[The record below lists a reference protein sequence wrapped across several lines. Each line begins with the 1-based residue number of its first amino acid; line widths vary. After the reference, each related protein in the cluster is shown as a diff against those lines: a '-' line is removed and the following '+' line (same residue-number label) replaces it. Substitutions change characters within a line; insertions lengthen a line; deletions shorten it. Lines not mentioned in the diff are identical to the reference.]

1 MLTTVT
7 PHVSPITHPLC
18 PPPIRCVN
26 LPFAAFPAFPPVDLF
41 PHHFALCLH
50 SILQI
55 IPHHPIPLYLF
66 PTLPSPMM
74 KNLVTLS
81 KGPLNPPAWCP
92 QPPPSLCSLC
102 RLCRPRAAVPR
113 PGSAFPRRLRPSL
126 ALQPQGFPP
135 RMLQLPRVLI
145 SLPLHLHPVSIKQVT
160 LTYLFYL
167 SPSVIELRRV
177 FICFLGLYFSLA
189 KRSNTWAIK

>member
-1 MLTTVT
+1 MLTTLT
-7 PHVSPITHPLC
+7 PHVSPIMHPLF

-26 LPFAAFPAFPPVDLF
+26 LPFATFPAFPPVDLF

-55 IPHHPIPLYLF
+55 IPHHPILLYLF

-81 KGPLNPPAWCP
+81 KGPLNPPAWRP
-92 QPPPSLCSLC
+92 QPPPSLCS
-102 RLCRPRAAVPR
+102 PRALLPR
-113 PGSAFPRRLRPSL
+113 PGSAFPRRLCPSL
-126 ALQPQGFPP
+126 ALQPRGFPS
-135 RMLQLPRVLI
+135 RMLQLARVLI
-145 SLPLHLHPVSIKQVT
+145 SLPLHLHPVSVKQVT

-167 SPSVIELRRV
+167 TCHLLS
-177 FICFLGLYFSLA
+177 
-189 KRSNTWAIK
+189 